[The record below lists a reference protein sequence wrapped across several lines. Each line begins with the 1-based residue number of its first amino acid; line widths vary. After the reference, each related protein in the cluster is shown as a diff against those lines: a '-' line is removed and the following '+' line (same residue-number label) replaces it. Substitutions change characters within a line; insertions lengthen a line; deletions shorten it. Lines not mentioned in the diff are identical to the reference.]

1 MPSLPLSDFW
11 LRLWVGRSYRIGTA
25 NILIRCVRNDVQKPL
40 NSALVAVL
48 ALPDF
53 GVVCVSD
60 VIGKL
65 RFYKVSSTEFR
76 LCLIIGR
83 LPSPAMCLT
92 YASNGGGHS
101 GDSNSEQGAR
111 LAYGDQEGG
120 VTVIEFHVSRMS
132 HLFRGGTDDGA
143 ARSYAIGHVANR
155 ALPRPFNVVRFPQLH
170 PERVA
175 DVQFCDDAGLAF
187 ASVSLSG
194 SRSMAYCRVADRLV
208 RYVAA
213 RDHGI
218 GCVCVVGETRVA
230 TGSVGGTVGVWNIG
244 DFVTRKHGRTPE
256 LTSVAGESLIW
267 GSELAGHNAA
277 VWNVFYN
284 QNNGRLYSVA
294 LDNVFKVKQF
304 PAGCAGKRF
313 LVGALRGR
321 LLQCVNESFTVTTL
335 VGLFFFTRK
344 CTGVLYPGSAL

>member
-1 MPSLPLSDFW
+1 MYLKNVVLCVSPALSDFCP
-11 LRLWVGRSYRIGTA
+11 RLWVGGVTVFVPRTS
-25 NILIRCVRNDVQKPL
+25 LLQKTL

-92 YASNGGGHS
+92 YASNSRG
-101 GDSNSEQGAR
+101 SNGEQGAR
-111 LAYGDQEGG
+111 LAYGDQAGG
-120 VTVIEFHVSRMS
+120 VTVIEFHASRLS
-132 HLFRGGTDDGA
+132 HLFRGGSDDGA
-143 ARSYAIGHVANR
+143 APSYAIGHVANR
-155 ALPRPFNVVRFPQLH
+155 ALQRPFSVVRFPQLH
-170 PERVA
+170 PERVV
-175 DVQFCDDAGLAF
+175 DVEFCDDAGLAF

-194 SRSMAYCRVADRLV
+194 SRSMACCRVADRLV
-208 RYVAA
+208 RYAAA

-218 GCVCVVGETRVA
+218 GCVCAAGVTRVA
-230 TGSVGGTVGVWNIG
+230 TGSVSGTVGVWNIG
-244 DFVTRKHGRTPE
+244 DFATRTPE
-256 LTSVAGESLIW
+256 LTSVAAESLIQ

-294 LDNVFKVKQF
+294 LDNVFKVRTMNSSRCD
-304 PAGCAGKRF
+304 A
-313 LVGALRGR
+313 RG
-321 LLQCVNESFTVTTL
+321 N
-335 VGLFFFTRK
+335 GI
-344 CTGVLYPGSAL
+344 

>member
-1 MPSLPLSDFW
+1 MSSIVSPPFADFCPRLVVGGVTVPQTSLLQM
-11 LRLWVGRSYRIGTA
+11 T
-25 NILIRCVRNDVQKPL
+25 L

-76 LCLIIGR
+76 LCLIIGW
-83 LPSPAMCLT
+83 LPSPALCLA
-92 YASNGGGHS
+92 YASNGSGG
-101 GDSNSEQGAR
+101 GGAR
-111 LAYGDQEGG
+111 LAYGDQAGG
-120 VTVIEFHVSRMS
+120 VTVIELHASRLS
-132 HLFRGGTDDGA
+132 HLFRGGSDDGVA
-143 ARSYAIGHVANR
+143 PSYAIGHVANR
-155 ALPRPFNVVRFPQLH
+155 ALPRPFGVVRFPQLH

-194 SRSMAYCRVADRLV
+194 SRSMACCRVADRLV

-218 GCVCVVGETRVA
+218 GCVCVAGDTRLA
-230 TGSVGGTVGVWNIG
+230 TGSVSGTVGVWNVG
-244 DFVTRKHGRTPE
+244 DFATTTTTSGRTPE
-256 LTSVAGESLIW
+256 STPVAAESLIR

-284 QNNGRLYSVA
+284 RNNGRLYSVA
-294 LDNVFKVKQF
+294 LDNVFKVRTTGSSRWD
-304 PAGCAGKRF
+304 ARENGTREAYSR
-313 LVGALRGR
+313 VGFCNARTSLSP
-321 LLQCVNESFTVTTL
+321 LQHRW
-335 VGLFFFTRK
+335 VGFHK
-344 CTGVLYPGSAL
+344 